1 MKHAHTHQGDS
12 SSGQNPPHPEV
23 ASKVSEIDPG
33 GCLYLG
39 SLYVEIAISTFLC
52 HLIENSFMASSQ
64 GLLLFGCLFGQQNFG
79 NASAEKEK
87 IKTMGCAKGRV
98 RNWNVV
104 EILQP
109 EVWRL
114 SCTAKWVTP
123 PPKDRQ
129 PLAGFFIYYFQPM
142 CCFILGGGGD
152 ATAFLFAFFCLF

>member
-1 MKHAHTHQGDS
+1 M
-12 SSGQNPPHPEV
+12 
-23 ASKVSEIDPG
+23 
-33 GCLYLG
+33 
-39 SLYVEIAISTFLC
+39 EIAISTFLC

-64 GLLLFGCLFGQQNFG
+64 GLLLFGCLFGQHNFG

-87 IKTMGCAKGRV
+87 IKTMGCATGRV

-123 PPKDRQ
+123 PPKIGN
-129 PLAGFFIYYFQPM
+129 PWLVFLFIIFSQ
-142 CCFILGGGGD
+142 CAASFWAGGGTQLRFFLLSFASFDFGKKIPFFSLGD
-152 ATAFLFAFFCLF
+152 CWIFVGKT